1 MATTKTD
8 PKLALA
14 ANGAKK
20 GKTYEGLTREQLI
33 QAYRYMYTSRR
44 IDDREILLKRQQ
56 KIYFQMSGAGH
67 EAIGVAAGLAL
78 KAGYDWFYPYYR
90 DRALCLAL
98 GVKPYDMFLQGVGAA
113 DDPSSGGRQMPSH
126 WSYPAL
132 HVVTQ
137 SSPTGSQI
145 LQAVGCAE
153 AGRYYAAHPKAA
165 EVPESPLLAKDARNG
180 APAASESTTSSPA
193 SADYR
198 QFKSVSFQGDEV
210 TYVSLGDGTSSE
222 GEFWE
227 AMNAAALGK
236 LPVIFCVEDN
246 GYAISVPVEVQTA
259 GGSISRLVSGF
270 PNFLFEEVDGTD
282 PVASYA
288 AFARAVA
295 YCRAGHG
302 SAFVHAHV
310 IRPYSHSLSDDERL
324 YRPDAE
330 RERDAQRD
338 PVTRTQMFLL
348 REGVLDEKGINQL
361 EKEVEAELQVAVDQA
376 LEAMPPVP
384 ESIMKFVYSPDIDPA
399 SAAFDTQPVEAAP
412 AADGKKPATKTMADL
427 INATLRDE
435 MKRDE
440 RIVIFG
446 EDVADCSREEYL
458 KRKLVKGKG
467 GVFKLTFG
475 LQCEFGNDRVF
486 NAPLAEAAIVGRATG
501 MATRGLKPVVE
512 IQFFD
517 YIWPAM
523 MQIRDELSVIRWRSN
538 NGFSCPVVIRVAIGG
553 YLTGGAI
560 YHSQCGESVF
570 THIPGLRVVFPSNAL
585 DAAGL
590 LRTSIRCDD
599 PVLFLEHK
607 RLYRE
612 PFGKGAYPGPDY
624 MIPFGKAKIVHPG
637 TDLTVI
643 TYGAVV
649 PRALQAAQKI
659 EREQGVKV
667 ELIDLRSLNPF
678 DWDTIAASVAKT
690 NRVLVAYEDTLS
702 WGYGAEIA
710 ARIADQLFEK
720 LDAPVRRVA
729 AKDVFVA
736 YQPILEDAILPQP
749 NDLYLAMK
757 ELAAY

>member
-20 GKTYEGLTREQLI
+20 NKLYDGLTRDQLI
-33 QAYRYMYTSRR
+33 QAYRFMYTSRR

-67 EAIGVAAGLAL
+67 EAIGAAAGLAM
-78 KAGYDWFYPYYR
+78 KPAYDWFYPYYR

-98 GVKPYDMFLQGVGAA
+98 GVKPYEMFLQGVGAA

-126 WSYPAL
+126 WSYPAYNI
-132 HVVTQ
+132 VTQ

-153 AGRYYAAHPKAA
+153 GGRYFARRPKSAD
-165 EVPESPLLAKDARNG
+165 VPSGPAGNATNG
-180 APAASESTTSSPA
+180 VPTNSL
-193 SADYR
+193 DYR
-198 QFKSVSFQGDEV
+198 QFKHVTFHGDEV

-270 PNFLFEEVDGTD
+270 PNFHFEEVDGTD
-282 PVASYA
+282 PVASFG
-288 AFARAVA
+288 AFQRAVQ
-295 YCRAGHG
+295 YCREGHG
-302 SAFVHAHV
+302 PAFVHAHV

-330 RERDAQRD
+330 RERDAARD
-338 PVTRTQMFLL
+338 TVSRTQMFLL
-348 REGVLDEKGINQL
+348 REGILDEKGINQL
-361 EKEVEAELQVAVDQA
+361 EKEVEAELQTAVDLA
-376 LEAMPPVP
+376 LEALPPVP
-384 ESIMKFVYSPDIDPA
+384 ESVLQYVYSPDLDP
-399 SAAFDTQPVEAAP
+399 SSSAFDTQAVAGADS
-412 AADGKKPATKTMADL
+412 ADGKKPAAKTMADL
-427 INATLRDE
+427 INVTLRDE

-475 LQCEFGNDRVF
+475 LQNEFGTDRVF
-486 NAPLAEAAIVGRATG
+486 NSPLAEAAIVGRATG

-523 MQIRDELSVIRWRSN
+523 MQIRDELTVIRWRSN

-560 YHSQCGESVF
+560 YHSQCGESIF
-570 THIPGLRVVFPSNAL
+570 THIPGLRVVFPSNSL

-590 LRTSIRCDD
+590 LRTAIRCDD

-612 PFGKGAYPGPDY
+612 SYGRGAYPGPDY
-624 MIPFGKAKIVHPG
+624 MIPFGKAKVVHPG

-649 PRALQAAQKI
+649 PRALQAAQKL
-659 EREQGVKV
+659 EREQGVSV

-678 DWDTIAASVAKT
+678 DWDTIAASVSKT
-690 NRVLVAYEDTLS
+690 NRALVAYEDTLS
-702 WGYGAEIA
+702 WGYGAEIS
-710 ARIADQLFEK
+710 ARIADQLFDK

-757 ELAAY
+757 DLAEY

>member
-8 PKLALA
+8 PKLSVTGSSGRKSR
-14 ANGAKK
+14 N
-20 GKTYEGLTREQLI
+20 YEGLTPQQLI
-33 QAYRYMYTSRR
+33 EAYRIMYTSRR

-56 KIYFQMSGAGH
+56 KIFFQMSGAGH
-67 EAIGVAAGLAL
+67 EAIGVAAGMAL

-98 GVKPYDMFLQGVGAA
+98 GAKPLEMFLQAVGAA

-126 WSYPAL
+126 WGYKRL
-132 HVVTQ
+132 NIVTQ

-153 AGRYYAAHPKAA
+153 AGRYFSQHPKAA
-165 EVPESPLLAKDARNG
+165 EIPPAAKNAKNG
-180 APAASESTTSSPA
+180 AP
-193 SADYR
+193 DYR
-198 QFKSVSFQGDEV
+198 QFKSVKFQGDEV
-210 TYVSLGDGTSSE
+210 SYVSLGDGTTSE

-227 AMNAAALGK
+227 AMNAAALNK
-236 LPVIFCVEDN
+236 LPVIFSVQDN

-270 PNFLFEEVDGTD
+270 PNFHFEEVDGTD
-282 PVASYA
+282 PVASCA
-288 AFARAVA
+288 AFQRAA
-295 YCRAGHG
+295 QYCREGHG
-302 SAFVHAHV
+302 PAFVHAHV

-324 YRPDAE
+324 YRPDSE
-330 RERDAQRD
+330 RERDAARD
-338 PVTRTQMFLL
+338 PVSRTQMFLL
-348 REGVLDEKGINQL
+348 REGILDEKGINDL
-361 EKEVEAELQVAVDQA
+361 EKRVEEELQAAVDKA
-376 LEAMPPVP
+376 LEALPPAP
-384 ESIMKFVYSPDIDPA
+384 ESVMQYVYSPDLDPT
-399 SAAFDTQPVEAAP
+399 SEAFDTQAAVGP
-412 AADGKKPATKTMADL
+412 DSADGKKPAAKTMADL
-427 INATLRDE
+427 INVTLRDE

-446 EDVADCSREEYL
+446 EDVADCSRDEYL

-486 NAPLAEAAIVGRATG
+486 NSPLAEAAIVGRATG

-517 YIWPAM
+517 YIWPAV

-538 NGFSCPVVIRVAIGG
+538 NAFSCPVVIRVAIGG

-560 YHSQCGESVF
+560 YHSQCGESIF
-570 THIPGLRVVFPSNAL
+570 THMPGLRVVFPSNAL

-590 LRTSIRCDD
+590 LRTAIRCDD

-612 PFGKGAYPGPDY
+612 TYGRAPYPGPDY
-624 MIPFGKAKIVHPG
+624 TIPFGKAKVVLPG

-649 PRALQAAQKI
+649 PRALQAAQKL
-659 EREQGVKV
+659 EREHGVKV
-667 ELIDLRSLNPF
+667 ELIDLRCLNPF
-678 DWDTIAASVAKT
+678 DWETIAASVAKT
-690 NRVLVAYEDTLS
+690 NRALVAYEDTLS

-710 ARIADQLFEK
+710 ARIADQLFDQ

-729 AKDVFVA
+729 AADTFVA
-736 YQPILEDAILPQP
+736 YQPILEDAILPQA
-749 NDLYLAMK
+749 NDLFRAMK
-757 ELAAY
+757 ELSEY

>member
-8 PKLALA
+8 PKLAPA
-14 ANGAKK
+14 ANGGKKAK
-20 GKTYEGLTREQLI
+20 YEGLTRDQLI
-33 QAYRYMYTSRR
+33 EAYRIMYTSRR

-56 KIYFQMSGAGH
+56 KIFFQMSGAGH
-67 EAIGVAAGLAL
+67 EAIGVAAGLAM

-90 DRALCLAL
+90 DRALCLTL
-98 GVKPYDMFLQGVGAA
+98 GAKPYEMFLQGVGAA

-126 WSYPAL
+126 WGYL
-132 HVVTQ
+132 RLNVVTQ

-153 AGRYYAAHPKAA
+153 AGRYFATHPEAAKTP
-165 EVPESPLLAKDARNG
+165 VLAKNSKNG
-180 APAASESTTSSPA
+180 APGAGSGIATP
-193 SADYR
+193 DYR
-198 QFKSVSFQGDEV
+198 QFKKVTVQADEV
-210 TYVSLGDGTSSE
+210 TYVSLGDGTTSE

-227 AMNAAALGK
+227 AMNAAALSK
-236 LPVIFCVEDN
+236 LPVIFCVQDN

-270 PNFLFEEVDGTD
+270 PNFHFEEVDGTD

-288 AFARAVA
+288 AFQRATQ
-295 YCRAGHG
+295 YCREGHG
-302 SAFVHAHV
+302 PAFVHAHV

-324 YRPDAE
+324 YRPDTE

-348 REGVLDEKGINQL
+348 REGILDEKGINDL
-361 EKEVEAELQVAVDQA
+361 EKKVEEELQAAVDQA
-376 LEAMPPVP
+376 LAALPAAP
-384 ESIMKFVYSPDIDPA
+384 ESVTKFVYSPDVDPV
-399 SAAFDTQPVEAAP
+399 SAAFETQPQFTVQADS
-412 AADGKKPATKTMADL
+412 ADGKKPAAKTMADL

-435 MKRDE
+435 MQRDQ

-458 KRKLVKGKG
+458 KHKLVKGKG

-475 LQCEFGNDRVF
+475 LQCQFGNDRVF
-486 NAPLAEAAIVGRATG
+486 NSPLAEAAIVGRATG

-538 NGFSCPVVIRVAIGG
+538 NSFSCPLVIRVAIGG

-560 YHSQCGESVF
+560 YHSQCGESIF

-612 PFGKGAYPGPDY
+612 TYGRAPDPGPEY
-624 MIPFGKAKIVHPG
+624 MIPFGKAKIVNPG

-649 PRALQAAQKI
+649 PRALQAAQKL
-659 EREQGVKV
+659 EREHGVSV
-667 ELIDLRSLNPF
+667 ELIDLRCLNPF
-678 DWDTIAASVAKT
+678 DWETIAASVGKT
-690 NRVLVAYEDTLS
+690 NRALVAYEDTLS

-710 ARIADQLFEK
+710 ARLADQLFDQ
-720 LDAPVRRVA
+720 LDAPVRRIA
-729 AKDVFVA
+729 AADTFVA
-736 YQPILEDAILPQP
+736 YQPILEDAILPQVG
-749 NDLYLAMK
+749 DLFRAMK
-757 ELAAY
+757 ELAEY

>member
-8 PKLALA
+8 PKLSFPAH
-14 ANGAKK
+14 KK
-20 GKTYEGLTREQLI
+20 SRNYEGLTREQLI
-33 QAYRYMYTSRR
+33 EAYRFMYTSRR
-44 IDDREILLKRQQ
+44 IDDREIMLKRQQ
-56 KIYFQMSGAGH
+56 KIFFQMSGAGH
-67 EAIGVAAGLAL
+67 EAIGVAAGMAL
-78 KAGYDWFYPYYR
+78 KASYDWFYPYYR
-90 DRALCLAL
+90 DRGLCLAL
-98 GVKPYDMFLQGVGAA
+98 GAQPLDMFLQAVGAA

-126 WSYPAL
+126 WGYKRL
-132 HVVTQ
+132 NIVTQ

-153 AGRYYAAHPKAA
+153 AGRYYTQRPKAA
-165 EVPESPLLAKDARNG
+165 ETPLLAKDARNG
-180 APAASESTTSSPA
+180 APRSDS
-193 SADYR
+193 DYR
-198 QFKSVSFQGDEV
+198 QFKDVSFQGDEI
-210 TYVSLGDGTSSE
+210 TYVSLGDGTTSE

-227 AMNAAALGK
+227 AMNAAALNK
-236 LPVIFCVEDN
+236 LPVIFCVQDN

-270 PNFLFEEVDGTD
+270 PNFHFEEVDGTD
-282 PVASYA
+282 PVASYG
-288 AFARAVA
+288 AFQRAVR
-295 YCRAGHG
+295 YCREGHG
-302 SAFVHAHV
+302 PSFVHAHV

-324 YRPDAE
+324 YRPDSE
-330 RERDAQRD
+330 RERDAARD
-338 PVTRTQMFLL
+338 PVSRTQMFLL
-348 REGVLDEKGINQL
+348 REGILDEKGINEL
-361 EKEVEAELQVAVDQA
+361 EKKVDEELQIAVDQA
-376 LEAMPPVP
+376 LAALPPAP
-384 ESIMKFVYSPDIDPA
+384 ESVMQYVYSPDLDPTSPAFESQAISDA
-399 SAAFDTQPVEAAP
+399 STNSSDA
-412 AADGKKPATKTMADL
+412 KKPAAKTMADL

-435 MKRDE
+435 MTRDE

-486 NAPLAEAAIVGRATG
+486 NSPLAEAAIVGRATG

-538 NGFSCPVVIRVAIGG
+538 NAFSCPVVIRVAIGG

-590 LRTSIRCDD
+590 LRTAIRCDD

-612 PFGKGAYPGPDY
+612 TFGRSAYPGPDF
-624 MIPFGKAKIVHPG
+624 MIPFGKAKIVNPG

-649 PRALQAAQKI
+649 PRALQAAQKL
-659 EREQGVKV
+659 EREHGVKV
-667 ELIDLRSLNPF
+667 ELIDLRCLNPF
-678 DWDTIAASVAKT
+678 DWETIAGSVAKT

-702 WGYGAEIA
+702 WGYGAEIS
-710 ARIADQLFEK
+710 ARIADQLFDK

-729 AKDVFVA
+729 AKDTFVA
-736 YQPILEDAILPQP
+736 YQPILEDAILPQA
-749 NDLYLAMK
+749 NDLFLAMK
-757 ELAAY
+757 ELAEY

>member
-1 MATTKTD
+1 MATSKTD
-8 PKLALA
+8 PKLAMA

-20 GKTYEGLTREQLI
+20 SRFYEGLTREQLI
-33 QAYRYMYTSRR
+33 QAYRFMYTSRR

-56 KIYFQMSGAGH
+56 KIFFQMSGAGH
-67 EAIGVAAGLAL
+67 EAVGVAAGLAL
-78 KAGYDWFYPYYR
+78 KTGYDWFYPYYR
-90 DRALCLAL
+90 DRALCLTL
-98 GVKPYDMFLQGVGAA
+98 GVQPYQMFLQGVGAA

-137 SSPTGSQI
+137 SSPTGSQV
-145 LQAVGCAE
+145 LQAGGCADG
-153 AGRYYAAHPKAA
+153 GRYLSHHPNAAHP
-165 EVPESPLLAKDARNG
+165 PTSGSP
-180 APAASESTTSSPA
+180 
-193 SADYR
+193 DYR
-198 QFKSVSFQGDEV
+198 QFKTVSFQNDEI

-227 AMNAAALGK
+227 AMNTAALGK

-270 PNFLFEEVDGTD
+270 PNFHFEEVDGTD

-288 AFARAVA
+288 AFRRAA
-295 YCRAGHG
+295 KYCRAGHG
-302 SAFVHAHV
+302 PAFVHAHV

-324 YRPDAE
+324 YRPESE

-348 REGVLDEKGINQL
+348 REGILDDKGINQL
-361 EKEVEAELQVAVDQA
+361 EKEVEAELQTAVDRA
-376 LEAMPPVP
+376 LEALPPAP
-384 ESIMKFVYSPDIDPA
+384 ESVLQFVYSPHLDVT
-399 SAAFDTQPVEAAP
+399 SSAFDTQVTVAETNNSE
-412 AADGKKPATKTMADL
+412 GKKPAPKTMADL

-458 KRKLVKGKG
+458 KHKLVKGKG

-486 NAPLAEAAIVGRATG
+486 NSPLAEAAIVGRATG
-501 MATRGLKPVVE
+501 MATRGLKPLVE

-523 MQIRDELSVIRWRSN
+523 MQLRDELPTIRWRSN
-538 NGFSCPVVIRVAIGG
+538 NGFSAPVVIRVAIGG

-560 YHSQCGESVF
+560 YHSQCGESIF
-570 THIPGLRVVFPSNAL
+570 THIPGRRMFFPSNAQ

-590 LRTSIRCDD
+590 LRTAVRCDD

-612 PFGKGAYPGPDY
+612 SYGRASYPGPDY
-624 MIPFGKAKIVHPG
+624 MIPFGKAKVVHPG

-659 EREQGVKV
+659 EREHGVKV
-667 ELIDLRSLNPF
+667 ELIDLRTLNPF
-678 DWDTIAASVAKT
+678 DWEAIAESVKKT
-690 NRVLVAYEDTLS
+690 NRVIVAHEDTLS
-702 WGYGAEIA
+702 WE
-710 ARIADQLFEK
+710 
-720 LDAPVRRVA
+720 
-729 AKDVFVA
+729 
-736 YQPILEDAILPQP
+736 
-749 NDLYLAMK
+749 
-757 ELAAY
+757 

>member
-8 PKLALA
+8 PKLPLTTQR
-14 ANGAKK
+14 GKK
-20 GKTYEGLTREQLI
+20 SQTYDGLTPAQLI
-33 QAYRYMYTSRR
+33 ELYRIMYTSRR

-56 KIYFQMSGAGH
+56 KIFFQMSGAGH
-67 EAIGVAAGLAL
+67 EAIGAAAGLML
-78 KAGYDWFYPYYR
+78 KPGHDWFYPYYR

-98 GVKPYDMFLQGVGAA
+98 GAKPVEMFLQAVGAA

-126 WSYPAL
+126 WGYKRL
-132 HVVTQ
+132 NIVTQ

-153 AGRYYAAHPKAA
+153 AGRYFARHPRAA
-165 EVPESPLLAKDARNG
+165 EVPADKDR
-180 APAASESTTSSPA
+180 P
-193 SADYR
+193 DYR
-198 QFKSVSFQGDEV
+198 QFKDVTFHGDEV
-210 TYVSLGDGTSSE
+210 AYVSLGDGTTSE

-227 AMNAAALGK
+227 AMNAAALSK
-236 LPVIFCVEDN
+236 LPVIFSIQDN
-246 GYAISVPVEVQTA
+246 GYAISVPIEAQTA

-270 PNFLFEEVDGTD
+270 PNFHFEEVDGTD
-282 PVASYA
+282 PVASCA
-288 AFARAVA
+288 AFRRAA
-295 YCRAGHG
+295 QCCREGHG
-302 SAFVHAHV
+302 AAFVHAHV

-324 YRPDAE
+324 YRPDTE
-330 RERDAQRD
+330 RERDATRD
-338 PVTRTQMFLL
+338 PVSRTQMFLL
-348 REGVLDEKGINQL
+348 REGILDEQGINDL
-361 EKEVEAELQVAVDQA
+361 EKKVEEELQVAVDQA
-376 LEAMPPVP
+376 LAALPPAP
-384 ESIMKFVYSPDIDPA
+384 ESIMKFVYSPDLDPT
-399 SAAFDTQPVEAAP
+399 STAFDVQAAV
-412 AADGKKPATKTMADL
+412 AAESADGKKPAPKTMADL
-427 INATLRDE
+427 INVTLRDE

-458 KRKLVKGKG
+458 KQKLVKGKG

-475 LQCEFGNDRVF
+475 LQYEFGADRVF
-486 NAPLAEAAIVGRATG
+486 NSPLAEAAIVGRATG

-523 MQIRDELSVIRWRSN
+523 MQIRDELAVIRWRSN
-538 NGFSCPVVIRVAIGG
+538 NVFSCPLVIRVAIGG

-560 YHSQCGESVF
+560 YHSQCGESEF

-590 LRTSIRCDD
+590 LRTAIRCDD

-612 PFGKGAYPGPDY
+612 TYGRAAYPGADY
-624 MIPFGKAKIVHPG
+624 MIPFGKAKIVQPG
-637 TDLTVI
+637 TDLTVV

-649 PRALQAAQKI
+649 PRALQAAQKL
-659 EREQGVKV
+659 EREHGVHV
-667 ELIDLRSLNPF
+667 ELIDLRCLNPF
-678 DWDTIAASVAKT
+678 DWEAIAVSVGKT
-690 NRVLVAYEDTLS
+690 NRVLVAYEDSLS

-710 ARIADQLFEK
+710 ARVADELFDQ

-729 AKDVFVA
+729 AADTFVA
-736 YQPILEDAILPQP
+736 YQPILEDAILPQA
-749 NDLYLAMK
+749 NDLFRAMK
-757 ELAAY
+757 ELAEY

>member
-14 ANGAKK
+14 NGKK
-20 GKTYEGLTREQLI
+20 GKIPEGLSREQLI
-33 QAYRYMYTSRR
+33 QAYRLMYTSRR

-78 KAGYDWFYPYYR
+78 KPGYDWFYPYYR

-98 GVKPYDMFLQGVGAA
+98 GVQPYQMFLQGVGAA

-126 WSYPAL
+126 WSYPSL
-132 HVVTQ
+132 HIVTQ

-153 AGRYYAAHPKAA
+153 GGRYLARHQKAA
-165 EVPESPLLAKDARNG
+165 EP
-180 APAASESTTSSPA
+180 PA
-193 SADYR
+193 SDSIDYR
-198 QFKSVSFQGDEV
+198 RFKNVSVQNDEV

-236 LPVIFCVEDN
+236 LPIIFCVEDN

-270 PNFLFEEVDGTD
+270 PNFHFEEVDGTD
-282 PVASYA
+282 PMASYA
-288 AFARAVA
+288 AFQRAVR
-295 YCRAGHG
+295 YCRQGLG
-302 SAFVHAHV
+302 PAFVHAHV

-324 YRPDAE
+324 YRPESE

-338 PVTRTQMFLL
+338 PVTRTQMYLL
-348 REGVLDEKGINQL
+348 REGILDDKGLNQL
-361 EKEVEAELQVAVDQA
+361 EKEVEAELQAAVDRA
-376 LEAMPPVP
+376 LEALPAPP
-384 ESIMKFVYSPDIDPA
+384 ESVMNFLYSPDLDVT
-399 SAAFDTQPVEAAP
+399 SSTFDTLP
-412 AADGKKPATKTMADL
+412 ATTESSSDGKKAAPKTMADL

-458 KRKLVKGKG
+458 RQKLVKGKG

-486 NAPLAEAAIVGRATG
+486 NSPLAEAAIVGRATG
-501 MATRGLKPVVE
+501 IATRGLKPVVE

-523 MQIRDELSVIRWRSN
+523 MQIRDELSTIRWRSN

-560 YHSQCGESVF
+560 YHSQCGESIF
-570 THIPGLRVVFPSNAL
+570 THIPGLRVVFPSNSL

-590 LRTSIRCDD
+590 LRTAIRCDD

-612 PFGKGAYPGPDY
+612 SYGRASYPGPEY
-624 MIPFGKAKIVHPG
+624 MIPFGKARVVHPG

-649 PRALQAAQKI
+649 PRALQAAQKL

-667 ELIDLRSLNPF
+667 ELIALRSLNPF
-678 DWDTIAASVAKT
+678 DWDTILASVGKT
-690 NRVLVAYEDTLS
+690 NRALVAYEDTLS

-710 ARIADQLFEK
+710 ARIADRLFDQ

-729 AKDVFVA
+729 AKDTFVP
-736 YQPILEDAILPQP
+736 YQPILEDAVLPQP

-757 ELAAY
+757 ELAEY

>member
-8 PKLALA
+8 PKLSLA
-14 ANGAKK
+14 GIKK
-20 GKTYEGLTREQLI
+20 SRNYEGLTREQLI
-33 QAYRYMYTSRR
+33 QMYRVMYTSRR
-44 IDDREILLKRQQ
+44 IDDREIMLKRQQ
-56 KIYFQMSGAGH
+56 KIFFQMSGAGH
-67 EAIGVAAGLAL
+67 EGIGVAAGMAL
-78 KAGYDWFYPYYR
+78 KPAYDWFYPYYR

-98 GVKPYDMFLQGVGAA
+98 GARPLDMFLQAVGAA

-126 WSYPAL
+126 WGFRDL
-132 HVVTQ
+132 NVVTQ

-153 AGRYYAAHPKAA
+153 AGRYFTAHSEAAKIP
-165 EVPESPLLAKDARNG
+165 G
-180 APAASESTTSSPA
+180 ANDGDRP
-193 SADYR
+193 DYR
-198 QFKSVSFQGDEV
+198 HFKQVSFHGDEIS
-210 TYVSLGDGTSSE
+210 YVSLGDGTTSE

-227 AMNAAALGK
+227 AMNASALSK
-236 LPVIFCVEDN
+236 LPVIFCVQDN

-270 PNFLFEEVDGTD
+270 PNFHFEEIDGTD
-282 PVASYA
+282 PVASYGAFQRA
-288 AFARAVA
+288 AQ
-295 YCRAGHG
+295 YCRDGHG
-302 SAFVHAHV
+302 PAFVHAHV

-330 RERDAQRD
+330 RERDAARD
-338 PVTRTQMFLL
+338 PVSRTQMFLL
-348 REGVLDEKGINQL
+348 REGILDEKGINEL
-361 EKEVEAELQVAVDQA
+361 EKKVEEELQLAVDQA
-376 LEAMPPVP
+376 LEALPPAP
-384 ESIMKFVYSPDIDPA
+384 ESVKQFVYSPEVDPE
-399 SAAFDTQPVEAAP
+399 SAAFDTEP
-412 AADGKKPATKTMADL
+412 AVGADSADGKKPAAKTMADL
-427 INATLRDE
+427 ITGTLRDE

-486 NAPLAEAAIVGRATG
+486 NSPLAEAAIVGRATG

-523 MQIRDELSVIRWRSN
+523 MQIRDELAVIRWRSN
-538 NGFSCPVVIRVAIGG
+538 NAFSCPVVIRVAIGG

-560 YHSQCGESVF
+560 YHSQCGESAF

-590 LRTSIRCDD
+590 LRTAIRCDD

-612 PFGKGAYPGPDY
+612 TFGRAAYPGPDY
-624 MIPFGKAKIVHPG
+624 MIPFGKAKIVNPG

-659 EREQGVKV
+659 EREHGVKV

-710 ARIADQLFEK
+710 ARIADQLFDH

-729 AKDVFVA
+729 AADTFVA
-736 YQPILEDAILPQP
+736 YQPILEDAILPQA
-749 NDLYLAMK
+749 NDLFRAMK
-757 ELAAY
+757 ELAEY